1 MENLLVN
8 NKIMVETKPILF
20 QAKIHWISY
29 VIPILFTAV
38 GSVGFIPLLFTK
50 GVGIIQIIALALVFL
65 FIKGGVKLLN
75 LYFTKIFITADHLSI
90 SSGFIT
96 SNVVDIP
103 LNRIEGV
110 FLTQNFLEKNLNCGS
125 LLVTT
130 GIVNLKYTIANPFEL
145 RKFII
150 K

>member
-1 MENLLVN
+1 MQNLLVN
-8 NKIMVETKPILF
+8 SKIMVETKPILF
-20 QAKIHWISY
+20 QARIHWISY
-29 VIPILFTAV
+29 VIPILFTIL
-38 GSVGFIPLLFTK
+38 GSIGFFPLLFTK
-50 GVGIIQIIALALVFL
+50 GTGIIQIFSLALVFL
-65 FIKGGVKLLN
+65 FVKGIIMLLN
-75 LYFTKIFITADHLSI
+75 LYFTKIFITEAHLSI

-110 FLTQNFLEKNLNCGS
+110 FLTQNFLEKSLNCGS
-125 LLVTT
+125 LFVTT
-130 GIVNLKYTIANPFEL
+130 GLVNLKYRIAHPFEL

>member
-29 VIPILFTAV
+29 VIPILFTAI
-38 GSVGFIPLLFTK
+38 GSVGFVPLLFTK

-103 LNRIEGV
+103 LNRIEGF

-130 GIVNLKYTIANPFEL
+130 GLVNLKYTIANPFEL

>member
-29 VIPILFTAV
+29 VIPILFTAI
-38 GSVGFIPLLFTK
+38 GSVGFVPLLFTK

-110 FLTQNFLEKNLNCGS
+110 FLTQNFLEKILNCGS

-130 GIVNLKYTIANPFEL
+130 
-145 RKFII
+145 
-150 K
+150 

>member
-1 MENLLVN
+1 MVNLLVN

-29 VIPILFTAV
+29 VIPILFTV
-38 GSVGFIPLLFTK
+38 IGSVGFLPLLFTK
-50 GVGIIQIIALALVFL
+50 GAGIIQVISLVLVFL

-110 FLTQNFLEKNLNCGS
+110 FLTQNFMEKILNGGS
-125 LLVTT
+125 LSVTT
-130 GIVNLKYTIANPFEL
+130 GLVNLKYTIADPFEL

>member
-1 MENLLVN
+1 MEL
-8 NKIMVETKPILF
+8 
-20 QAKIHWISY
+20 
-29 VIPILFTAV
+29 
-38 GSVGFIPLLFTK
+38 
-50 GVGIIQIIALALVFL
+50 
-65 FIKGGVKLLN
+65 KLLN

-110 FLTQNFLEKNLNCGS
+110 FLTQNFLEKILNCGS

-130 GIVNLKYTIANPFEL
+130 GLVNLKYTIANPFEL

>member
-38 GSVGFIPLLFTK
+38 GSVGFVPLLFTK

-75 LYFTKIFITADHLSI
+75 LYFTKIFITDNHLSI

-103 LNRIEGV
+103 LNSIDGV
-110 FLTQNFLEKNLNCGS
+110 FFTQNFLEKNLNCGS

-130 GIVNLKYTIANPFEL
+130 GLVNLKYTIANPFEL

>member
-75 LYFTKIFITADHLSI
+75 LYFTKIFITDNHLSI

-110 FLTQNFLEKNLNCGS
+110 FLTQNLLEKLNS
-125 LLVTT
+125 D
-130 GIVNLKYTIANPFEL
+130 E
-145 RKFII
+145 
-150 K
+150 